1 MHFAIVEDLKS
12 DQENL
17 INLIREDCAAH
28 QENAD
33 LSVYES
39 GEAFLKEFR
48 RGFCSAVFLDIM
60 LKGEMTGLDTAWKI
74 RETDEE
80 IPIIFTT
87 TERNFALESYGVH
100 AMDFLVKPVQANAL
114 SWCLKRLRDVLAA
127 PVVLTVR
134 SIAEDRTSTNRM
146 IPLDDIL
153 YMESVR
159 NGLLIHTRK
168 DTIRTGQ
175 TYADVVRQLPNSGR
189 FYECSRGLTVN
200 FSFVS
205 AIAENGEI
213 SLGKKERIF
222 CSRRKLKETLA
233 AYDHYQFMAMR
244 SEGVR

>member
-12 DQENL
+12 DQEIL
-17 INLIREDCAAH
+17 ISRIREDCAAH
-28 QENAD
+28 QESVD

-39 GEAFLKEFR
+39 GEAFLADFR

-60 LKGEMTGLDTAWKI
+60 LKGEMSGLDTAWKI
-74 RETDEE
+74 RGTDEE

-87 TERNFALESYGVH
+87 TERDFALESYGVH

-114 SWCLKRLRDVLAA
+114 SWCMKRLREVLAA

-134 SIAEDRTSTNRM
+134 SILEDRTVISRM
-146 IPLDDIL
+146 IPLDEIL

-159 NGLLIHTRK
+159 NGILLHTTEE
-168 DTIRTGQ
+168 TIRTAQ
-175 TYADVVRQLPNSGR
+175 TYAEIVRQLPDEGR

-200 FSFVS
+200 FSFVT
-205 AIAENGEI
+205 AIADNGEI
-213 SLGKKERIF
+213 TLSAGDRIF

-233 AYDHYQFMAMR
+233 AYDRYQFMMLR
-244 SEGVR
+244 SKGV

>member
-17 INLIREDCAAH
+17 ISHIREDCAAH
-28 QENAD
+28 QESVD

-39 GEAFLKEFR
+39 GEAFLKDFR

-74 RETDEE
+74 READEE

-87 TERNFALESYGVH
+87 TERDFALESYGVH
-100 AMDFLVKPVQANAL
+100 AMDFLVKPVQAGAL
-114 SWCLKRLRDVLAA
+114 SWCMKRLRDVLAA

-134 SIAEDRTSTNRM
+134 VILEDRTVANRM
-146 IPLDDIL
+146 IPLDEIL
-153 YMESVR
+153 YIESMR
-159 NGLLIHTRK
+159 NGIVLHTRK
-168 DTIRTGQ
+168 EAYRSAQ
-175 TYADVVRQLPNSGR
+175 TYADIVRQLPDSGR
-189 FYECSRGLTVN
+189 FYECSRGLTIN

-205 AIAENGEI
+205 TIAENGEI
-213 SLGKKERIF
+213 VLRTGDRLF

-233 AYDHYQFMAMR
+233 AYDQYQFMALR
-244 SEGVR
+244 SEGLR